1 MNKIVLLLFA
11 CILLISCS
19 HTNNEPIIK
28 FSGDKHSVEINNIDE
43 TSLYQAKKAFVEN
56 PDSSGLMAVFEQPAE
71 MDSIQ
76 TERKIKGK
84 IKWIDDTLVFT
95 PDTMFVTGKSY
106 LIENY
111 IGVMFGTTE
120 KLLRNAVKPQL
131 QPQRQILT
139 R

>member
-28 FSGDKHSVEINNIDE
+28 FSGDQRSVVINNIDE

-56 PDSSGLMAVFEQPAE
+56 PDSNGLIAVFEQPAE

-76 TERKIKGK
+76 TERKVNGK
-84 IKWIDDTLVFT
+84 IKWIDDALIFT
-95 PDTMFVTGKSY
+95 PDTTFVTGKSY

-111 IGVMFGTTE
+111 IGVMFGTTK
-120 KLLRNAVKPQL
+120 KLLQNAVKPQL
-131 QPQRQILT
+131 NPQRQILT